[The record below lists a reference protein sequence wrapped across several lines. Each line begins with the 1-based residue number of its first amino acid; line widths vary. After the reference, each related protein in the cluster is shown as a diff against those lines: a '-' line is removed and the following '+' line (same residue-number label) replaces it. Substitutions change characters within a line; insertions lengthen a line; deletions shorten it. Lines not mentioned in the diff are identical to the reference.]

1 MFKTTDLLLVAVLA
15 LSGCAVSPPG
25 AKECTLPVPSA
36 DNAAEVVVYRPHILE
51 GSGVS
56 YGIAIDNCN
65 VGGLEDNSI
74 IRRKVV
80 PGKHK
85 VQAEKSEITSE
96 FKAGTTTYIR
106 FWMVNTGKV
115 VMWWYGNI
123 YEHVPKMAVVDPAT
137 AVEEMRDLKTSG
149 E

>member
-1 MFKTTDLLLVAVLA
+1 MFNRIDVLLVAVLA

-25 AKECTLPVPSA
+25 AKECTLPVPTA
-36 DNAAEVVVYRPHILE
+36 DNAAEVVVYRPHILA

-65 VGGLEDNSI
+65 VGNLEDSSF
-74 IRRKVV
+74 IRHKVV

-85 VQAEKSEITSE
+85 VQAENSEITDE
-96 FKAGTTTYIR
+96 LKAGTTTYIR

-115 VMWWYGNI
+115 VMWWHGNI
-123 YEHVPKMAVVDPAT
+123 YEHVPKLAVVDPAT
-137 AVEEMRDLKTSG
+137 AQEEMKNLKPPA